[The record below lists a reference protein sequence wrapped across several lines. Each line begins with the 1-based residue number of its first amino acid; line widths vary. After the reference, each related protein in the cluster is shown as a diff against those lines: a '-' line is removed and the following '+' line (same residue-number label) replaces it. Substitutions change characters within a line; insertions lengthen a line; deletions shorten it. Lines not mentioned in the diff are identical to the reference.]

1 MAGGVRPP
9 VQALV
14 LHALADRGLP
24 GPQRL
29 RPEQYDGVVLPH
41 ARPVQG
47 PREGAEVAPEHHLVV
62 AAPVRRLQPHGRE
75 LPACL
80 GQELPGPRL
89 LPPVRVAEQDAPQP
103 RRRGRASHQAE
114 RAAPLERLDDL
125 RPRRRADLRA
135 TAEHSRGGR
144 ELPEEHVAGLALG
157 HQSEGLEPPE
167 LGLQALEL
175 PQDAVAALVGRGYL
189 PHLGTVDGE
198 GFPLLPARHAP
209 QPLLVPLGY
218 PGPEVRGEVGEAEL
232 LLVAAV
238 PGHLEDEHADGS
250 ALPRLPAPLGELV
263 AQDLLAKLLV
273 QRELVPLLHLTYL
286 PFLPRLALLR
296 GGGEDLQAHEAV
308 THGLGGGKAAQVEPR
323 GGHRLV
329 HDRDR
334 HVRLGHAFST
344 VQRLGRQAT
353 IAEPREETEAVAPV
367 RHDHAGLTP
376 PALCLGLV
384 LLHLQQGGDQFGV
397 LARRHVLLEH
407 LPAVGSRRSVDAFVH
422 GRSKV
427 CDAVQDVGHVSEPLA
442 AAPSPGLVVVSCPG
456 ALALPDAP
464 RQGAL
469 GKLEEVGCH
478 PLDDRK

>member
-1 MAGGVRPP
+1 M
-9 VQALV
+9 
-14 LHALADRGLP
+14 
-24 GPQRL
+24 
-29 RPEQYDGVVLPH
+29 
-41 ARPVQG
+41 
-47 PREGAEVAPEHHLVV
+47 
-62 AAPVRRLQPHGRE
+62 
-75 LPACL
+75 
-80 GQELPGPRL
+80 
-89 LPPVRVAEQDAPQP
+89 
-103 RRRGRASHQAE
+103 
-114 RAAPLERLDDL
+114 
-125 RPRRRADLRA
+125 
-135 TAEHSRGGR
+135 
-144 ELPEEHVAGLALG
+144 
-157 HQSEGLEPPE
+157 
-167 LGLQALEL
+167 
-175 PQDAVAALVGRGYL
+175 GRGDL
-189 PHLGTVDGE
+189 PHLRAVDGKRL
-198 GFPLLPARHAP
+198 PPLPARQP
-209 QPLLVPLGY
+209 LQPLLVAFGH
-218 PGPEVRGEVGEAEL
+218 PGPQVRSEVCQAKL
-232 LLVAAV
+232 FLVAAV
-238 PGHLEDEHADGS
+238 PGHGKDEHARGS
-250 ALPRLPAPLGELV
+250 ALPRLPALLGELV
-263 AQDLLAKLLV
+263 AQELLPEVLV
-273 QRELVPLLHLTYL
+273 QRDLVPFLHLAYL
-286 PFLPRLALLR
+286 PPLPCLALLC
-296 GGGEDLQAHEAV
+296 GGGEDFQAHELVA
-308 THGLGGGKAAQVEPR
+308 HLPGGGQAAQVELR
-323 GGHRLV
+323 WRHRLV

-344 VQRLGRQAT
+344 AQRLGRQAA